1 MVQIDDVHRQIV
13 PDFSRR
19 WRNLLN
25 WRCPD
30 PPEIVIMLPSGGAN
44 KDVSCAASG
53 GAISHAIIGSGG
65 SSGVGNVGLR
75 GGNSGAGR
83 LGRIVAGSAQ
93 EVSGFSLADD
103 FDLTSAS
110 PAVAQ
115 GEAPRFPSPSVKG
128 LPADATASGRPD
140 TGTADLS
147 LQGSCGACI
156 SPAPA
161 ATGFGDIEH
170 RLQVLGAT
178 YYRLESW
185 GNEQQLYR
193 FYCKVAVGGNAD
205 YAHCFEAVH
214 ADPRQAM
221 LQVLHQVEAWRDG
234 GALRAESGGR
244 KAENEVGSG

>member
-1 MVQIDDVHRQIV
+1 MRSSAAVGVRALV
-13 PDFSRR
+13 
-19 WRNLLN
+19 
-25 WRCPD
+25 
-30 PPEIVIMLPSGGAN
+30 MLA
-44 KDVSCAASG
+44 CAAGIPALAVWGVSWPEVLKKFQDFRWPT
-53 GAISHAIIGSGG
+53 IST
-65 SSGVGNVGLR
+65 
-75 GGNSGAGR
+75 
-83 LGRIVAGSAQ
+83 
-93 EVSGFSLADD
+93 
-103 FDLTSAS
+103 LTLAS

-140 TGTADLS
+140 TGTANLS